1 MLKHII
7 FDYDGVL
14 VDSFRFHLDKYN
26 DIFDVSLTAQELRD
40 AHNSNFYQ
48 NKSAKFN
55 LINIQKYVS
64 TVAADQKY
72 LPLRP
77 GVKESL
83 TILAKNKTLHLV
95 TSGWE
100 RQILPNL
107 KHHDIDTL
115 FAHTLFADHG
125 LAKHEKIRRI
135 LSDEKV
141 DSALCIFVTDTLGD
155 LLEAREVPI
164 QSVALTIGFHS
175 EETLK
180 KGNPDY
186 MFNTWES
193 LHSFLISI

>member
-40 AHNSNFYQ
+40 AHNGNFYQ

-55 LINIQKYVS
+55 LIDIQKYVS
-64 TVAADQKY
+64 TVAVDQKY

-83 TILAKNKTLHLV
+83 TILAKNKTLQLV

-100 RQILPNL
+100 RQLLTNL
-107 KHHDIDTL
+107 KHHDIDTHV
-115 FAHTLFADHG
+115 AHTLFDDYA
-125 LAKHEKIRRI
+125 LAKHEKKRRI
-135 LSDEKV
+135 
-141 DSALCIFVTDTLGD
+141 
-155 LLEAREVPI
+155 
-164 QSVALTIGFHS
+164 
-175 EETLK
+175 
-180 KGNPDY
+180 
-186 MFNTWES
+186 
-193 LHSFLISI
+193 